1 MYCQWLA
8 WKMSCLKENHWMIT
22 TKIKEKMKTEVN
34 ELLLR
39 VRRKMQVKFNPGV
52 KPNLSKVFLSR
63 NMSWSL

>member
-1 MYCQWLA
+1 
-8 WKMSCLKENHWMIT
+8 MIT